1 METSNYI
8 NFDKEQLSKIG
19 NTLIYLSSKITRLP
33 KTKALKLIYILD
45 ELSIKQSGIPF
56 FNLQYKV
63 WKYGPVNEELFV
75 DLTGKPTLFRDYIQT
90 KTDRFNNITVTA
102 KKDFCD
108 DEFTQNDL
116 DLLNFVVE
124 KFGRKTTTEL
134 KRYTHRENSPW
145 YIIAKEKNVLEL
157 LEKEKINTTEYYI
170 DFVELIA
177 FDERK
182 MNLYSNYLNI

>member
-1 METSNYI
+1 METTNYI

-19 NTLIYLSSKITRLP
+19 NALIYLSSNINRLP

-75 DLTGKPTLFRDYIQT
+75 DLTGKPTLFKEYIQT
-90 KTDRFNNITVTA
+90 KTDRFNNVTVTA

-124 KFGRKTTTEL
+124 KFGKKTTTEL
-134 KRYTHRENSPW
+134 KKYTHRENSPW
-145 YIIAKEKNVLEL
+145 YNIAKANNVLEL

-170 DFVELIA
+170 DFLELIA

-182 MNLYSNYLNI
+182 MKLYNNYLNI